1 MVFQSKD
8 KVFKILFWR
17 RPQRFLNYFKIREIF
32 VRFLRTEFIDEN
44 GHKNLMD
51 IIMEVREN
59 RAIDFEPL
67 AQELIRRQYLL
78 FTGIIH

>member
-1 MVFQSKD
+1 VVFQSKD

-44 GHKNLMD
+44 GNT
-51 IIMEVREN
+51 IISEWSYNATEDKIVKDYVLEN
-59 RAIDFEPL
+59 GEKF
-67 AQELIRRQYLL
+67 
-78 FTGIIH
+78 